1 MAALTLGGLFSKL
14 RPPAEAGSDAALLDR
29 FTQIRDTEA
38 FAEIVRRHGAMV
50 LAVCRRVLGDGPD
63 AEDAHQIA
71 FMALARDAGRI
82 ADARALSGWLY
93 RVAWLTARKL
103 AGRVH
108 RRKPEP
114 LTTEPTA
121 TMPSSSENDVR
132 AVIDEELLG
141 LPERFRSVAVL
152 CLIEG
157 RTNTEVAGLLGI
169 PKGTVD
175 SRLST
180 AKAKLRERLLRRGV
194 AAAALLMIE
203 RLLTSETSAAA
214 TRAAALAANT
224 ITVALDYAAGVP
236 AAGTEH
242 LLHTANGVRP
252 VSHNLKWLAA
262 LLFTTALM
270 GGGGVGVYMASAGEK
285 DKTADAKKPADEK
298 KPGDEKIPAT
308 DAAKPDKPGE
318 LKSEKMAVKRADDV
332 QRVLKSDVSIDDGT
346 FPFDVILEGLG
357 KEHGLTIRL
366 DTAAFVR
373 RGWVQAP
380 EFENNYEGIRKKQ
393 IVLKG
398 LGRVPLED
406 VLREILSQVS
416 YGPNGRS
423 QLLSYR
429 IKGNQI
435 LIIPEYQ
442 PASVPGSGVTGDP
455 MVTNTNNNLLE
466 EMYGEPVTVRYKKK
480 LLAEVI
486 EDLQDRTG
494 ANIVLNG
501 KALPELDK
509 AMVTAN
515 FNDTRLLTVLK
526 IVGDMHGLKP
536 VVIDNVFY
544 LTDRER
550 AEELQ
555 KEVNRDLFGAPTPFG
570 IPSPPTVPAK
580 PTSPITPETKPTKSE
595 K

>member
-14 RPPAEAGSDAALLDR
+14 RPPAEAGSDAALLRR
-29 FTQIRDTEA
+29 FAQTRDTEA
-38 FAEIVRRHGAMV
+38 FAEIVQRYGAMV

-82 ADARALSGWLY
+82 ADPHALSGWLY

-152 CLIEG
+152 CLVEG
-157 RTNTEVAGLLGI
+157 RTNTEAAGLLGI

-194 AAAALLMIE
+194 AAAALLTIE
-203 RLLTSETSAAA
+203 QLLTSETSAAA

-236 AAGTEH
+236 TVGTEH

-298 KPGDEKIPAT
+298 KPAT
-308 DAAKPDKPGE
+308 DAAKPDTTSE
-318 LKSEKMAVKRADDV
+318 LISEKVATDKTADDV
-332 QRVLKSDVSIDDGT
+332 QKALNGKTILDGPLAGLEFGLMIDELKRRTGV
-346 FPFDVILEGLG
+346 
-357 KEHGLTIRL
+357 TIRL
-366 DTAAFVR
+366 DTAMFIR
-373 RGWVQAP
+373 RGWTLERVQAL
-380 EFENNYEGIRKKQ
+380 YKVK
-393 IVLKG
+393 
-398 LGRVPLED
+398 LGGEAAPPTMLAD
-406 VLREILSQVS
+406 LLREMMAQANVDGGS
-416 YGPNGRS
+416 R
-423 QLLSYR
+423 LSYR
-429 IKGNQI
+429 IKGGEI
-435 LIIPEYQ
+435 LIIPEYL
-442 PASVPGSGVTGDP
+442 PPTIPGSGVTGDP
-455 MVTNTNNNLLE
+455 VVNETNHNLIE

-480 LLAEVI
+480 PLAEVI

-555 KEVNRDLFGAPTPFG
+555 KEVNRDLFGAP
-570 IPSPPTVPAK
+570 PPPVQVPVK
-580 PTSPITPETKPTKSE
+580 PTNPTNPETKPTKSE